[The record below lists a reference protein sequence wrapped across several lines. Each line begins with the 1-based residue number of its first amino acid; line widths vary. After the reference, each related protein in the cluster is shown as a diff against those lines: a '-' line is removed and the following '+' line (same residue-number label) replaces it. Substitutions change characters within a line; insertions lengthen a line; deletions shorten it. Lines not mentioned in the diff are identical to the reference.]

1 MKKSELESVGNRIR
15 RLRKKRGLT
24 LKQLGEMTSVSM
36 SYLSQIENGHANTN
50 LATLQKIS
58 SSLQVPL
65 IEFFSDE
72 NTFQVSLVRRGD
84 RRVYKLDGGGTE
96 HMLFSQTRTSLQ
108 VAVIELPPRTAMPHS
123 DTHAGEEFT
132 YVLTGKLKMWLDE
145 SHSYDLEA
153 GDIIYYRS
161 VLPHRWENPGDE
173 PLQILVANTP
183 ATF

>member
-1 MKKSELESVGNRIR
+1 MEKSEVGSVGIRIR
-15 RLRKKRGLT
+15 WLRKKRGLT
-24 LKQLGEMTSVSM
+24 LKQLGEMAGVSM

-58 SSLQVPL
+58 SSLHVPL
-65 IEFFSDE
+65 IELFTDE
-72 NTFQVSLVRRGD
+72 NNFQASLIRRGD

-96 HMLFSQTRTSLQ
+96 HMLFSQTRTALQ
-108 VAVIELPPRTAMPHS
+108 VAVIELPPRSSVPRS

-132 YVLTGKLKMWLDE
+132 YVITGKLRMWLE
-145 SHSYDLEA
+145 ENLSYDLEA

-161 VLPHRWENPGDE
+161 GLPHRWENPGDG
-173 PLQILVANTP
+173 PLQVLVANTP